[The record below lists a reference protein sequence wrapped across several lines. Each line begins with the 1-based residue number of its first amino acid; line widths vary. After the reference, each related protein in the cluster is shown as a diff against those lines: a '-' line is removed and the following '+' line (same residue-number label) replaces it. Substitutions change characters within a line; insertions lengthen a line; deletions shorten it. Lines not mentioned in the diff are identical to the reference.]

1 MMPRFLTDTK
11 VHVIGQGS
19 DDYITNLLRE
29 IVWGKH

>member
-19 DDYITNLLRE
+19 DDYITNLRE
-29 IVWGKH
+29 IVWAKH